1 MLHYYIQHLPPGSN
15 ATATAGKHVK
25 DFAIAI
31 DETVDAAASAAV
43 PAPPLAVPVQANL
56 APVRSDKRVRAVALG
71 LALMAHAAVLYV
83 LAHEPERDIAGS
95 GGQQIDAI
103 SVTIVSSSLLE
114 SRQTDQSQSNAPAAA
129 DMVEAN
135 DGTPDREPTDAAQ
148 RSEEKKAKEEPRE
161 RHPVEEPIRTAE
173 AVFEVPKEAQRQ
185 RKQEAAAPAGGGAEA
200 RSDTASDAKASAP
213 AAATA
218 GAARAYSRNVVEAL
232 RKTRPKAVRE
242 FGTVRVKFR
251 IAEDG
256 GVDSAE
262 IAKSSG
268 NKKLDDIVLEAVRQ
282 TKFQTPPAGMTSTQ
296 RFYELPYYFR

>member
-1 MLHYYIQHLPPGSN
+1 
-15 ATATAGKHVK
+15 VK

-31 DETVDAAASAAV
+31 DQPADAAASAAA
-43 PAPPLAVPVQANL
+43 PAPPLAAPVRANL

-71 LALMAHAAVLYV
+71 LALMAHATVLYV

-114 SRQTDQSQSNAPAAA
+114 SRQADQSQPNTPAAA

-135 DGTPDREPTDAAQ
+135 DGTPDREPTAAAEQ
-148 RSEEKKAKEEPRE
+148 REEKKAKEEPRE
-161 RHPVEEPIRTAE
+161 RNPVEEPIRTAE
-173 AVFEVPKEAQRQ
+173 VIFEVPKEAQRQ
-185 RKQEAAAPAGGGAEA
+185 HKQDAAAPAGGGAQA
-200 RSDTASDAKASAP
+200 RSDTAGDVKASAP

-218 GAARAYSRNVVEAL
+218 GAAREYSRNVVEAL

>member
-1 MLHYYIQHLPPGSN
+1 M
-15 ATATAGKHVK
+15 
-25 DFAIAI
+25 
-31 DETVDAAASAAV
+31 
-43 PAPPLAVPVQANL
+43 
-56 APVRSDKRVRAVALG
+56 
-71 LALMAHAAVLYV
+71 
-83 LAHEPERDIAGS
+83 
-95 GGQQIDAI
+95 
-103 SVTIVSSSLLE
+103 
-114 SRQTDQSQSNAPAAA
+114 
-129 DMVEAN
+129 
-135 DGTPDREPTDAAQ
+135 
-148 RSEEKKAKEEPRE
+148 
-161 RHPVEEPIRTAE
+161 
-173 AVFEVPKEAQRQ
+173 PKEAQRQ

-218 GAARAYSRNVVEAL
+218 GAAREYSRNVAEAL

-282 TKFQTPPAGMTSTQ
+282 TKFLTPPAGMTSTQ